1 MGTSKQMGPGCMMLF
16 ALPFL
21 LTGLGVA
28 AWGVHSWMLYARSGS
43 WQKVPATVQSV
54 EFVEHTDSDGDT
66 TYSVKATY
74 QYTVNGEAY
83 TGHRVGVM
91 GGSSSSYGMHH
102 RRYAEL
108 KAAHDSGK
116 PVTALVDPK
125 DPAEALLYREKET
138 WLLVMIPFGLVFA
151 GAGVLMMGLGISALR
166 RGRKLADIAA
176 TDANR
181 LWDARSDWAAGR
193 VRASTVKDMAVYW
206 GFGIGISVFMSVFVI
221 AMAKEDA
228 PLFAKIIIGLFCL
241 VAAFLVLKAVTLT
254 VRVLA
259 QGTPELF
266 LSEVPIVPGR
276 TVLAAVRTHRPLEAD
291 RWQVRLRCFVPA
303 ISSNSSAPGAGVLL
317 RAAPAGAGSDRPA
330 PLLADQPTG
339 AAPARATWR
348 CSRPATRSAT
358 SRAAPCCRSAS
369 PCRTACPAR
378 RWRRTAASP
387 GRCRSRPAASPSP
400 SKPSSTCR
408 SSTRTRR
415 RSEGRHSLNHE
426 GHEVHEERR
435 ETQ

>member
-303 ISSNSSAPGAGVLL
+303 ISSNSSAQAREYASGLL
-317 RAAPAGAGSDRPA
+317 QQVQEATGQHLSWQTTDWRGTSACNLEMQPAGDAKRDIEGRAMLPVSITVPDGVPGTSLETDSRVTWTLQVKARSFPVSFKA
-330 PLLADQPTG
+330 VFDLPVFYADEEEI
-339 AAPARATWR
+339 
-348 CSRPATRSAT
+348 
-358 SRAAPCCRSAS
+358 
-369 PCRTACPAR
+369 
-378 RWRRTAASP
+378 RRTAQP
-387 GRCRSRPAASPSP
+387 
-400 SKPSSTCR
+400 
-408 SSTRTRR
+408 
-415 RSEGRHSLNHE
+415 
-426 GHEVHEERR
+426 
-435 ETQ
+435 